1 MNKAGGALLLTFG
14 FLVSSPGQT
23 SESPLQALA
32 FLADACWQV
41 EGSFG
46 QFEEHCFEWVPGQQ
60 HLRQQHS
67 QQGGGEPRR
76 GETLYTVDAASGQI
90 RFVEWDRT
98 GGFRQGLITVS
109 EGELI
114 FPEES
119 HLSAAG
125 IEQQRQRWYAAGTDR
140 MLQITEVQRNGEW
153 QKLDRRTWAVSQR
166 LTPQPTELVFNEL
179 ALFSPFLGDW
189 LPDPADPAL
198 KHNPQVRDR
207 VVLSLHLASGGHFV
221 RIHEGFPVS
230 GSRDRA
236 ALEGMAIVNPTA
248 QRIDFVAATRF
259 GWSFT
264 GQYHPTSHGALE
276 RIYTVSYPVG
286 ENRIPEPELQG
297 WTRRFRE
304 IYTPVND
311 QRMDVSLEID
321 RDGQWHGWGPNGG
334 RYSLVRNV
342 QRTE

>member
-1 MNKAGGALLLTFG
+1 MNMARWALLTLG
-14 FLVSSPGQT
+14 LWVSSP
-23 SESPLQALA
+23 SHAADSPLQALA

-41 EGSFG
+41 ESNFG
-46 QFEEHCFEWVPGQQ
+46 QLEEHCFEWVPGHQ

-67 QQGGGEPRR
+67 RQGGGEARR

-90 RFVEWDRT
+90 RYVEWLRD

-119 HLSAAG
+119 HLSEAG

-140 MLQITEVQRNGEW
+140 MLQITEVRRDEQW
-153 QKLDRRTWAVSQR
+153 QKLDRRAWTVSER
-166 LTPQPTELVFNEL
+166 LTPKPTALVFNEL
-179 ALFSPFLGDW
+179 ALFSPFLGEW
-189 LPDPADPAL
+189 LPDPNDPAL
-198 KHNPQVRDR
+198 KHNPQVRNR

-236 ALEGMAIVNPTA
+236 VLEGMAIVNPTA

-264 GQYHPTSHGALE
+264 GQYHPTVNGGLE

-286 ENRIPEPELQG
+286 ENRIPEPNLAG

-304 IYTPVND
+304 VYTPVND
-311 QRMDVSLEID
+311 QRMDVTLEID
-321 RDGQWHGWGPNGG
+321 RDGSWQGWGPNSG
-334 RYSLVRNV
+334 RYSLVRAN

>member
-1 MNKAGGALLLTFG
+1 MNKAGGALLAFG
-14 FLVSSPGQT
+14 LLVSAPALSAEP
-23 SESPLQALA
+23 PLRPLA

-41 EGSFG
+41 EGGFG
-46 QFEEHCFEWVPGQQ
+46 QREEHCFEWVPGQQ

-67 QQGGGEPRR
+67 QHGGGDARR
-76 GETLYTVDAASGQI
+76 GETLYTVDAASGKI
-90 RFVEWDRT
+90 RFVEWHRD

-109 EGELI
+109 NGELI

-119 HLSAAG
+119 HLSEAG

-140 MLQITEVQRNGEW
+140 MLQITEVFRNGQW
-153 QKLDRRTWAVSQR
+153 QKLDRRAWTVSER
-166 LTPQPTELVFNEL
+166 RIRQPTELVFGEL
-179 ALFSPFLGDW
+179 ALFSPFLGEW
-189 LPDPADPAL
+189 LPDPADPTL

-207 VVLSLHLASGGHFV
+207 VVLSLQLASGGHFV
-221 RIHEGFPVS
+221 RIFEGYPVS
-230 GSRDRA
+230 GSRERA
-236 ALEGMAIVNPTA
+236 ALEGMAVVNPTA

-264 GQYHPTSHGALE
+264 GQYHPTPDGALE

-286 ENRIPEPELQG
+286 ETRIPEPELAG

-304 IYTPVND
+304 IYSPVND
-311 QRMDVSLEID
+311 QRMDVTLQID
-321 RDGQWHGWGPNGG
+321 RDGEWHGWGPNRG
-334 RYSLVRNV
+334 RSTLVRAG